1 MSALKGIRVLDA
13 ATLFAGPMAAT
24 MLADFGAEVIKIE
37 HPTKGDPVRLHGH
50 SKNGIPLWW
59 LMLARNKRNL
69 ALDLGKPAGSEV
81 FKELVATA
89 DVFIENFRPGTLERW
104 GIGPDVLHS
113 INPRLIIARVTGF
126 GQFGPYSNRAGFGTL
141 AESMSGFAAMTGEVG
156 GPPTLPP
163 FGLADGI
170 AALSTSQAILT
181 ALAARQNPQSE
192 AFGKGQ
198 IIDLAIIEPILA
210 ILGPQPT
217 VYDQLGIIQPRTGN
231 RSVNNAPRNT
241 YLTRDSKW
249 VAISTSAQSIAERVM
264 HLVGHPEVI
273 SEPWFA
279 SGGERAKHA
288 DLLDDFV
295 SSWISERDASEVIK
309 TFEEAGAAIAQIYD
323 IKDIMADEQFRAL
336 NTITTVEDPDLG
348 PVKMQNVLYR
358 MSETPG
364 SINWTGRTK
373 GENTYEILKEIVG
386 LPSDKIEE
394 LDKLGII
401 SQSKKEEG

>member
-1 MSALKGIRVLDA
+1 
-13 ATLFAGPMAAT
+13 MAAT

-89 DVFIENFRPGTLERW
+89 DVLIENFRPGTLERW
-104 GIGPDVLHS
+104 GIGPDILHT

-295 SSWISERDASEVIK
+295 SSWISDRDASEVIK